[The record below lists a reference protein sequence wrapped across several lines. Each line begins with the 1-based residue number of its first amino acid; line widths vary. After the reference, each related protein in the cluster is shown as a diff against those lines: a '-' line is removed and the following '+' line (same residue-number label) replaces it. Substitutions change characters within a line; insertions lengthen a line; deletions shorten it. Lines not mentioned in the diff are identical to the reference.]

1 LEAIVVQNLWK
12 EFRVCHERQ
21 SSLKALVLS
30 FRRKRYEIVH
40 ALKGISFTVK
50 SGETVAIIGKN
61 GSGKST
67 LLGILSRV
75 YLPSSGVVNVNG
87 RVSSL
92 LELGA
97 GFHPELTGIE
107 NIYLNGSILG
117 MSRREIKKRLDAIIS
132 FAELE
137 QFIDAPIRTY
147 SAGMVMRLGFS
158 IAIQVDPDILLVD
171 EVLAVGDES
180 FQQKCYSKVR
190 ELQSLAKTIIFVSHD
205 LKAVKEVA
213 TRAIWLDQ
221 GVISADGDV
230 TEVLS
235 SYLNSVLGASAHS
248 CQPTKVGPNHDDHQ
262 Y

>member
-1 LEAIVVQNLWK
+1 
-12 EFRVCHERQ
+12 
-21 SSLKALVLS
+21 
-30 FRRKRYEIVH
+30 
-40 ALKGISFTVK
+40 
-50 SGETVAIIGKN
+50 
-61 GSGKST
+61 
-67 LLGILSRV
+67 
-75 YLPSSGVVNVNG
+75 
-87 RVSSL
+87 
-92 LELGA
+92 
-97 GFHPELTGIE
+97 
-107 NIYLNGSILG
+107 
-117 MSRREIKKRLDAIIS
+117 
-132 FAELE
+132 
-137 QFIDAPIRTY
+137 TY

-190 ELQSLAKTIIFVSHD
+190 ELQSLGKTIIFVSHD

-235 SYLNSVLGASAHS
+235 SYLNSVLEASAHS
-248 CQPTKVGPNHDDHQ
+248 YQPTKVGPNHDDHQ